1 MPHPLTAPILAFA
14 NRLRFKHLFLV
25 TGALFLL
32 NLLIP
37 DIVPF
42 ADELLLGLATLLL
55 ASWKKPAVVAPAPAA
70 AAPRD
75 SHAQRPTIDLPP
87 DQFQRRP

>member
-25 TGALFLL
+25 TGTLFLV
-32 NLLIP
+32 NLVVP
-37 DIVPF
+37 DMLPF

-55 ASWKKPAVVAPAPAA
+55 ASWRKPESVPSGHAAIGSSDIPAK
-70 AAPRD
+70 
-75 SHAQRPTIDLPP
+75 RPTIDLSA
-87 DQFQRRP
+87 DQFQRKP